1 MIYAFYFGAAVRSSG
16 RASRSAGTG
25 GIETPPCGITQTREE
40 FYPEGKE
47 FESRAER
54 EKRGY
59 ERGERKEMVTTYK
72 GDRRRDERNT
82 HKGDAVRER
91 DESDNEMQRVPGR
104 GT

>member
-1 MIYAFYFGAAVRSSG
+1 MSQERK
-16 RASRSAGTG
+16 
-25 GIETPPCGITQTREE
+25 EKRE
-40 FYPEGKE
+40 
-47 FESRAER
+47 
-54 EKRGY
+54 RGY
-59 ERGERKEMVTTYK
+59 ERGERKEMMTTYK